1 MTQLNFA
8 REHESSRPSDEELV
22 RMHQD
27 WIENSKES
35 EPNHLEI
42 PLKKGKVL
50 LIDKDDYHKIENASS
65 IIARGRYVSAIFLT
79 EGAIKMVAIQKL
91 VMDTPE
97 GFVVDHKNRNGFDN
111 RKENLRICTSAENSR
126 NRIANKNNRFG
137 YKGVAE
143 AFNGKYVAQIGF
155 DGKKYYGGTFDTV
168 IEAAKA
174 YNEMAIKYHGEF
186 ARLNEIPE

>member
-8 REHESSRPSDEELV
+8 REYESSRPSDEELV
-22 RMHQD
+22 KMHQD
-27 WIENSKES
+27 WIENNKES

-42 PLKKGKVL
+42 PLKNGKVL

-79 EGAIKMVAIQKL
+79 EGTVKMVAIQKL

-186 ARLNEIPE
+186 ARLNEIPG